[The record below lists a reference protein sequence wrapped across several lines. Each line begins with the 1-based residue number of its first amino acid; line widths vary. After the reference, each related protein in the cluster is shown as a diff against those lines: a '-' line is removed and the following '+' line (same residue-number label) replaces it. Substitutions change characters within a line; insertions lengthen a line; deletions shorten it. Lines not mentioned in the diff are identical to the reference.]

1 MVCFTLIVGG
11 HDQFHRYDCCQGY
24 EEQQYEGPPVQLLVV
39 SIPELVRLQSQFY
52 ELVGRRCLHYPGD
65 KGDPEHCDA
74 HVGSEK
80 QVETEI
86 EQICN

>member
-1 MVCFTLIVGG
+1 MI
-11 HDQFHRYDCCQGY
+11 
-24 EEQQYEGPPVQLLVV
+24 

-52 ELVGRRCLHYPGD
+52 KLVGRRCLRYPGD

-86 EQICN
+86 EQIGD

>member
-1 MVCFTLIVGG
+1 MI
-11 HDQFHRYDCCQGY
+11 
-24 EEQQYEGPPVQLLVV
+24 

-52 ELVGRRCLHYPGD
+52 KLVGRRCLRYPGD

-74 HVGSEK
+74 QVGSEK

-86 EQICN
+86 EQIGD